1 MRFSA
6 NHRRWATAGAW
17 CVGALFIGTLAY
29 AAIIEL
35 TMVDLHLRGTQ
46 MGAVGPATIH
56 PEQTS
61 VTLALE
67 ELEFFS
73 VHLRILGTYPA
84 HPFRAQIAEP
94 ASNALLRPTRAH

>member
-17 CVGALFIGTLAY
+17 CVGALFIGTVAY

-46 MGAVGPATIH
+46 MGAVGPATILS
-56 PEQTS
+56 EQTCLDCHSS
-61 VTLALE
+61 VDGSPSLY
-67 ELEFFS
+67 S
-73 VHLRILGTYPA
+73 
-84 HPFRAQIAEP
+84 
-94 ASNALLRPTRAH
+94 